1 MQSASTYCVG
11 ALMNFTRAVAAALI
25 VAAAGFFPEG
35 AEARTKKEVPAE
47 FPPADYT
54 GRQYVDSKGC
64 VFIRA
69 NTGGLVDW
77 IPRVTRQRQHICN
90 AKPTFAAAP
99 AADLPVI
106 ADPAPTA
113 VEITVAPDP
122 APAPARVAAPVRS
135 AARTAA
141 TDPLPLPAP
150 MRAAAP
156 APAAEP
162 TPVATTQRQPRF
174 TLASLFAPRQR
185 VVQRE
190 PVVAAPTAVVAPAPV
205 AAPVSVAPAGVAAC
219 PGGLSISERYLGTG
233 AGVRCG
239 PQAISPVGPRLGS
252 GVTVRDPG
260 DPAAAGATQSYT
272 RVARGSD
279 RVVPSHVYANQQN
292 AQKGVTV
299 PKGYRP
305 VWSDDRLN
313 PKRAHQTLAG
323 KAQMDLI
330 WTQTV
335 PRQLIDRASGRD
347 VTRFF
352 PGLTYP
358 NTSYAQ
364 QDGAIA
370 ATPTVSSKSRQP
382 VAVTPAARSQP
393 KAVAKAQPKAA
404 KATYVQVAMFAQPGN
419 AQRTAGNL
427 AAKGLP
433 MRIWNAKRG
442 GKAVQLVVV
451 GPFADASQAR
461 GALSVVKRAG
471 FSDAYLR

>member
-11 ALMNFTRAVAAALI
+11 ALMNFTRAVAAAFL
-25 VAAAGFFPEG
+25 VAAMGVLPEG

-99 AADLPVI
+99 SGDLPVI
-106 ADPAPTA
+106 ADPAPAA
-113 VEITVAPDP
+113 VEITVAP
-122 APAPARVAAPVRS
+122 A
-135 AARTAA
+135 AA
-141 TDPLPLPAP
+141 T
-150 MRAAAP
+150 AAAP
-156 APAAEP
+156 AATTAAPATGVAP
-162 TPVATTQRQPRF
+162 APVSARATAARVDAPVAAPQRQPRF
-174 TLASLFAPRQR
+174 TLSSLFSPRQR

-190 PVVAAPTAVVAPAPV
+190 PVAPAAAPVVAPAPQ
-205 AAPVSVAPAGVAAC
+205 AAPVPVAPVGVSAC
-219 PGGLSISERYLGTG
+219 PGGLSISERYLGTS

-239 PQAISPVGPRLGS
+239 PQAQSPVGPRRAGARTQT
-252 GVTVRDPG
+252 VVVRDPG
-260 DPAAAGATQSYT
+260 APITPASQFDYT
-272 RVARGSD
+272 RVSKGSE
-279 RVVPSHVYANQQN
+279 RVVPSHVYAQQQN
-292 AQKGVTV
+292 AQRGVSV
-299 PKGYRP
+299 PEGYRP
-305 VWSDDRLN
+305 VWTDDRLN

-352 PGLTYP
+352 PGLSYP
-358 NTSYAQ
+358 HTSYQAQ
-364 QDGAIA
+364 GDALS
-370 ATPTVSSKSRQP
+370 ATPTVSSKSREP
-382 VAVTPAARSQP
+382 ATVAPAVRSQP
-393 KAVAKAQPKAA
+393 KAIAKAAPAAA
-404 KATYVQVAMFAQPGN
+404 KPTYVQVAMFAQPGN

-451 GPFADASQAR
+451 GPFASAAQAQ
-461 GALSVVKRAG
+461 GALSVVKRSG